1 MQPILAIDNLSVTF
15 STQQGAINAVRDVS
29 LKLNQGEVLGL
40 VGESG
45 SGKTVLMNSILG
57 LLPDNAQIDGRA
69 EYNARNILVKDKA
82 YLNKIRSNEIA
93 MIFQDPMSALNPYL
107 KISTQL
113 TESLIINQKL
123 SKQQAMQ
130 QAIAMLEKVQI
141 PEAEARIHDYPYQ
154 FSGGMRQRIM
164 IAMALLRKPKI
175 LIADEPTTAL
185 DVTVQAEILALLK
198 TLRDEFSLSIILITH
213 DMSIVAGQCD
223 RILVM
228 YAGRAVE
235 CATIDKLFYEPKHPY
250 TQGLLAAARSQSGLT
265 DKLVSIPGSPPRNTE
280 NISGCAFYPRC
291 EQRMNICNHS
301 LPVMKGDDLQ
311 QQACFLYE

>member
-1 MQPILAIDNLSVTF
+1 MQPLLAIDGLSITF
-15 STQQGAINAVRDVS
+15 ATQQGAIHAVQDVGVD
-29 LKLNQGEVLGL
+29 LNQGEVLGV

-57 LLPDNAQIDGRA
+57 LLPDNAQIEGQA
-69 EYNARNILVKDKA
+69 EYNGRNLLVNDKA
-82 YLNKIRSNEIA
+82 YLNQIRCNEIA

-113 TESLIINQKL
+113 IESLVINQGV

-130 QAIAMLEKVQI
+130 QAIAMLEKVQL
-141 PEAEARIHDYPYQ
+141 PDAATRIHNYPYQ

-185 DVTVQAEILALLK
+185 DVTVQAEILHLLNS
-198 TLRDEFSLSIILITH
+198 LRTEFSLSIVLITH

-235 CATIDKLFYEPKHPY
+235 CATVDKLFYEPKHPY

-280 NISGCAFYPRC
+280 YIHGCAFYPRC
-291 EQRMNICNHS
+291 EQRMNICDDS